1 MIDISHLSQTF
12 NTPDGKT
19 VHAVKD
25 VSLHIN
31 KGEIFGIIGR
41 SGAGKSTLVRT
52 INFLTKPTEGT
63 VKVNDQCLN
72 DLNDDQLRALRA
84 KIGMIF
90 QHFNLLSSRTVFDN
104 IALPLELHNTPKEE
118 IERKVNHLID
128 LVGLSEHKNKYPRQL
143 SGGQKQRVGIAR
155 ALANDPVI
163 LLSDEATSA
172 LDPNT
177 THAILQ
183 LIEQINREL
192 GITVVIITHQMS
204 VVEQVCRNVA
214 ILDAG
219 RVVEQGS
226 VREIF
231 SNPRTDAAPRLVFP
245 AGAPAGD
252 LPKGRR
258 LVRVAFNGT
267 QTTDKP
273 LVASLAIECG
283 ALVSILAADT
293 RLVDGQTMGSM
304 LLALPETQAE
314 ADKAVAYIRNYPGL
328 TYEEVKA

>member
-104 IALPLELHNTPKEE
+104 IALPL
-118 IERKVNHLID
+118 
-128 LVGLSEHKNKYPRQL
+128 
-143 SGGQKQRVGIAR
+143 
-155 ALANDPVI
+155 
-163 LLSDEATSA
+163 
-172 LDPNT
+172 
-177 THAILQ
+177 
-183 LIEQINREL
+183 
-192 GITVVIITHQMS
+192 
-204 VVEQVCRNVA
+204 
-214 ILDAG
+214 
-219 RVVEQGS
+219 
-226 VREIF
+226 
-231 SNPRTDAAPRLVFP
+231 
-245 AGAPAGD
+245 
-252 LPKGRR
+252 
-258 LVRVAFNGT
+258 
-267 QTTDKP
+267 
-273 LVASLAIECG
+273 
-283 ALVSILAADT
+283 
-293 RLVDGQTMGSM
+293 
-304 LLALPETQAE
+304 
-314 ADKAVAYIRNYPGL
+314 
-328 TYEEVKA
+328 